1 MKNDIVQSAQSAFA
15 ITFTSANPNEYPV
28 IYAEDQWHTANKSD
42 KICTLYDKLHT
53 GSNTSATGAQFTQRE
68 INETLAN
75 TVQASQSSVS
85 SIKSDVATLRKEINN
100 INTGIVNVYRFKGS
114 VDTFSDLYEHQDT
127 AKVGDV
133 YNVKDTGMNYAFIGG
148 QTLYIGH
155 DTTTGGAS
163 STMKGTALRSY
174 AETCY
179 NSPQPEDLYVQDRSC
194 NCTLNA
200 TKDDS
205 GHYKLYAVIGTPT
218 EFKDKYVNLES
229 YDEKL
234 GYYKVVSDTVVYY
247 TISKSDSETWDALG
261 ESQSLTLW
269 EE

>member
-75 TVQASQSSVS
+75 TVDASNSSITKLNSTVNTLNSKVS
-85 SIKSDVATLRKEINN
+85 SLES
-100 INTGIVNVYRFKGS
+100 GIVNVYRFKGS
-114 VDTFSDLYEHQDT
+114 ANSLTELYGKSST
-127 AKVGDV
+127 SRSGDV
-133 YNVKDTGMNYAFIGG
+133 YNLKTTGMNYAFVGPAQFLIDYQGTKVEGYDIFKFAKTCSETPQTKMLLVGIGKTP
-148 QTLYIGH
+148 QQCTIAA
-155 DTTTGGAS
+155 TTD
-163 STMKGTALRSY
+163 ST
-174 AETCY
+174 
-179 NSPQPEDLYVQDRSC
+179 
-194 NCTLNA
+194 
-200 TKDDS
+200 
-205 GHYKLYAVIGTPT
+205 GHYLLYAYLNSSSDPKT
-218 EFKDKYVNLES
+218 YVVLDRILDGNNYVETTS
-229 YDEKL
+229 NVR
-234 GYYKVVSDTVVYY
+234 YYK
-247 TISKSDSETWDALG
+247 IDSESEMWDALG

>member
-75 TVQASQSSVS
+75 TVEASNSSINTSITKLNSTINTLNSKVS
-85 SIKSDVATLRKEINN
+85 SLES
-100 INTGIVNVYRFKGS
+100 GIVNVYRFKGS
-114 VDTFSDLYEHQDT
+114 VDSLTELTGKSKTSQ
-127 AKVGDV
+127 VGDV
-133 YNVKDTGMNYAFIGG
+133 YNLKTTGMNYAFVGPA
-148 QTLYIGH
+148 QYIIDSGRNRT
-155 DTTTGGAS
+155 DG
-163 STMKGTALRSY
+163 Y
-174 AETCY
+174 AIFEFAKACNET
-179 NSPQPEDLYVQDRSC
+179 PQQKMLYVGLTPSNQQ
-194 NCTLNA
+194 CTFAA
-200 TKDDS
+200 TIDS
-205 GHYKLYAVIGTPT
+205 TGHYLLYAYMSDQSGKKTYIALEHVLNGNNYVETT
-218 EFKDKYVNLES
+218 ETVR
-229 YDEKL
+229 
-234 GYYKVVSDTVVYY
+234 YYK
-247 TISKSDSETWDALG
+247 IDSESEMWDALG